1 MKSAATVFIATALA
15 VIAAA
20 TVFIALQVSVMADR
34 LERLEDVTVHNCRTN
49 TTAMLIQMAISQ
61 GIQVDWP
68 SDLFDAFE
76 DVASTFCHGDE
87 IDSEPIR

>member
-1 MKSAATVFIATALA
+1 MKAAATVLIAAAL

-34 LERLEDVTVHNCRTN
+34 IERLEDVTVHNCRSN
-49 TTAMLIQMAISQ
+49 TTALLIQMAISQ